1 LGVDTAQIQSLAVET
16 LKIGDNAVNVI
27 RTNTLASD
35 TQLVNNTW
43 TDLASLTFTPVS
55 VNDNAQPISIK
66 GFGSFI
72 FANASNTLQ
81 YGSLQFRITRSGT
94 VLRTINVG
102 NFINTGFTIYGS
114 FVGTA
119 TPIFVDTAT
128 TVTSRNYKL
137 EAKYTALAG
146 GSNTCRIEAG
156 AVLECVEV
164 KR

>member
-1 LGVDTAQIQSLAVET
+1 MGVDTAQINSLAVET

-27 RTNTLASD
+27 RTNTLASN
-35 TQLVNNTW
+35 TQLVSATW
-43 TDLASLTFTPVS
+43 ATLASLTFTPVS
-55 VNDNAQPISIK
+55 IDDEAQPISIK

-72 FANASNTLQ
+72 FVNASNAIQ
-81 YGSLQFRITRSGT
+81 YGSLQFRISRSGT
-94 VLRTINVG
+94 VLKTINVG
-102 NFINTGFTIYGS
+102 QFTSSGFTVYGN

-128 TVTSRNYKL
+128 AVTSRAYKL
-137 EAKYTALAG
+137 EALYTAQVG
-146 GSNTCRIEAG
+146 GSTTCRIEAG